1 MPLEHI
7 EQPDD
12 WEDPIVAEVHRTRRM
27 IMKEFN
33 NDFDAYFQ
41 HLREL
46 EKEAEARGE
55 SLVELFL
62 RRLSTR
68 AKSSARLAGH
78 RSPVTGGFGRRPAGR
93 GRGR

>member
-33 NDFDAYFQ
+33 NDFDAYF
-41 HLREL
+41 
-46 EKEAEARGE
+46 
-55 SLVELFL
+55 
-62 RRLSTR
+62 
-68 AKSSARLAGH
+68 
-78 RSPVTGGFGRRPAGR
+78 
-93 GRGR
+93 